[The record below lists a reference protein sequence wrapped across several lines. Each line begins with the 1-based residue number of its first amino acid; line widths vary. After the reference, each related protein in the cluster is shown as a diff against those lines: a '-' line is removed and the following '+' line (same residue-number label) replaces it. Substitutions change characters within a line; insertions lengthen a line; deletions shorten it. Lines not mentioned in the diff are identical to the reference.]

1 MKKGNTKERLIMAA
15 LDLFSV
21 KGYEGTSVEEIA
33 RAVGIKAPTM
43 YKYLKSKEELL
54 LILIDQSEK
63 EYDNGMK
70 QNLQVAYE
78 INSGS
83 ELKNYAM
90 KLIEFTINNDMAV
103 KMRRLLTIE
112 QYRNEQFAESA
123 TRHHVKTIQ
132 SIFADI
138 FRKMMDKGLMIQG
151 DANIYALEFAAP
163 VTLMIQMSDRQPEK
177 KTQAL
182 ETINRHFDVFIERYC
197 INK

>member
-1 MKKGNTKERLIMAA
+1 MT
-15 LDLFSV
+15 
-21 KGYEGTSVEEIA
+21 
-33 RAVGIKAPTM
+33 
-43 YKYLKSKEELL
+43 
-54 LILIDQSEK
+54 
-63 EYDNGMK
+63 YDNGMK

-83 ELKNYAM
+83 DLKNYAM

-177 KTQAL
+177 KIQAL